1 MTVFSFYLKVDLYGS
16 LSGWRTDEKNPK
28 TSRIKAKSI
37 YFEASKYDKEGKNH
51 EFLEVFWTVFSIM

>member
-37 YFEASKYDKEGKNH
+37 YIEASKYDKKGKNH
-51 EFLEVFWTVFSIM
+51 EFLEVF